1 MRQSS
6 WNIHPAA
13 FSTLF
18 LSQKLFLSEHFLL
31 ANRTNLKLE
40 NFNRVSD
47 VLHVTL
53 RDRDVHDLFTDPFP
67 QLSTVVFQNC

>member
-1 MRQSS
+1 MHQSS

-31 ANRTNLKLE
+31 KLDGNRTNLKLE
-40 NFNRVSD
+40 KFNRVRN

-53 RDRDVHDLFTDPFP
+53 RDRDVHDLFTDPFRKW
-67 QLSTVVFQNC
+67 LL